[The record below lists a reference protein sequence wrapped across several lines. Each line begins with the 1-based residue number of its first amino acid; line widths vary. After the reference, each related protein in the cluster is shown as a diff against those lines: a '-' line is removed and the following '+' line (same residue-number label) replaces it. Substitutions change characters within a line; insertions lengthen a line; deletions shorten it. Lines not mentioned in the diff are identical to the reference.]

1 MLPFC
6 SQYLGGRV
14 VMAGVVGGCAGM
26 YHLLKE
32 DGQSL
37 QYFVMMV
44 VYVVCGELYYHCEEV
59 FNRIYHP
66 SAHSYMHHPHSQ
78 V

>member
-6 SQYLGGRV
+6 SQYLGGWV

-26 YHLLKE
+26 FHLLKE
-32 DGQSL
+32 DGQML
-37 QYFVMMV
+37 QYFVMV
-44 VYVVCGELYYHCEEV
+44 IVYAVFGELYYHSELV

-66 SAHSYMHHPHSQ
+66 SAHSYFHHPHSQ